1 MGYMMIKRTFK
12 DKRYLVIRL
21 ISELPINIKKDFIDY
36 VNNDIKS
43 ILIDFSLHSRLNCM
57 LLTVF

>member
-1 MGYMMIKRTFK
+1 MIKRTFK